1 MGYQQS
7 GKDKRDYSIDNKQN
21 PRHCHEFL
29 ESLQNVIKTKEEV
42 SQKDQ
47 DHPLSNLLSQV
58 GQLQYDIR
66 LLWIFV
72 LTLAWLVAV
81 LYLAFGAIWPLDW
94 THMRSHC
101 RGWFRKG
108 SLSPWEILMVGKKKG
123 RGILVF
129 FGGSNGKSSR
139 DNITPRL
146 PW

>member
-47 DHPLSNLLSQV
+47 DHPLTNLLTQV
-58 GQLQYDIR
+58 GKLQYDIR
-66 LLWIFV
+66 LPWIFV

-94 THMRSHC
+94 THMRSHWL
-101 RGWFRKG
+101 RGGEHQWQCMWYKVMTGRKG
-108 SLSPWEILMVGKKKG
+108 VDLMEYFG
-123 RGILVF
+123 R
-129 FGGSNGKSSR
+129 R
-139 DNITPRL
+139 
-146 PW
+146 